1 VDDSVKETD
10 MVDGQTTRI
19 TGAIDRADP
28 FRSATRIAA
37 FVLFTAA
44 GAQLAIPLPW
54 TPVPVT
60 MQTLFVVLAGIALGP
75 RGGFTAMLSYL
86 ALGAAGVPVFA
97 GFSLGPAV
105 LFGPTGGYLVMFP
118 AAAALSG
125 VVARSV
131 GGRRGAFAAALAGS
145 AAILA
150 GGASYLA
157 LIGGWGIGPTLSMG
171 AYPFVAGE
179 VVKAGMAAGLAGK
192 RGG

>member
-1 VDDSVKETD
+1 
-10 MVDGQTTRI
+10 MINAQATRI
-19 TGAIDRADP
+19 TQSFETAASAGRAA
-28 FRSATRIAA
+28 RMAA

-44 GAQLAIPLPW
+44 GAQLAVYLPW

-75 RGGFTAMLSYL
+75 RDGLAAMVSYL
-86 ALGAAGVPVFA
+86 ALGAAGVPLFA
-97 GFSLGPAV
+97 GFSFGPAV

-125 VVARSV
+125 AVARSAA
-131 GGRRGAFAAALAGS
+131 GRRGAFLAALCGS

-150 GGASYLA
+150 GGACHLGLIAGRGPGGALA
-157 LIGGWGIGPTLSMG
+157 V
-171 AYPFVAGE
+171 AVYPFVAGE
-179 VVKAGMAAGLAGK
+179 LLKAGLAAALCGR